1 MRSALIIFFF
11 SILCFSSTLTQAQRV
26 PAWVKKAVFK
36 EMPDGSLQMRDAIVK
51 RAAKGEN
58 VRLIAI
64 ALDVS
69 LGLFGMHRLYLGT
82 DVKVPIF
89 YTLTVGGACILWVVD
104 LGLLVFSDDI
114 EPFMDNPNVFMWNPK
129 PQ

>member
-1 MRSALIIFFF
+1 MRLSIVVLLF
-11 SILCFSSTLTQAQRV
+11 SIFSFVASEASAQQV
-26 PAWVKKAVFK
+26 PRWVKKAVFK
-36 EMPDGSLQMRDAIVK
+36 ELPDGSLQMREALVK
-51 RAAKGEN
+51 RVEKGEN

-89 YTLTVGGACILWVVD
+89 YTLTVGGACILWIVD
-104 LGLLVFSDDI
+104 LGLLVFAKDI
-114 EPFMDNPNVFMWNPK
+114 EPFIDNPNVFMWNPK
-129 PQ
+129 PE

>member
-1 MRSALIIFFF
+1 MRLSLVVFLLAIFSLAASKMSA
-11 SILCFSSTLTQAQRV
+11 QQV
-26 PAWVKKAVFK
+26 PRWVKKAVFK
-36 EMPDGSLQMRDAIVK
+36 ELPDGSLQMREAIVK
-51 RAAKGEN
+51 RAEKGEN

-89 YTLTVGGACILWVVD
+89 YTLTVGGACILWIVD
-104 LGLLVFSDDI
+104 LGLLVFAKDI
-114 EPFMDNPNVFMWNPK
+114 EPFIDNPNVFMWNPK
-129 PQ
+129 PE

>member
-1 MRSALIIFFF
+1 MRLTLVFFLIALF
-11 SILCFSSTLTQAQRV
+11 SFCTSETIAQQV
-26 PAWVKKAVFK
+26 PRWVKKAMFK
-36 EMPDGSLQMRDAIVK
+36 ELPDGSLHMREALVK
-51 RAAKGEN
+51 RVDKGEN

-89 YTLTVGGACILWVVD
+89 YTLTVGGACVLWIVD
-104 LGLLVFSDDI
+104 LGLLVFAKDI
-114 EPFMDNPNVFMWNPK
+114 EPFIDNPNVFMWNPK
-129 PQ
+129 PE

>member
-1 MRSALIIFFF
+1 MRLALIVFFLSFFLYSQEAF
-11 SILCFSSTLTQAQRV
+11 SQRV
-26 PAWVKKAVFK
+26 PKWVKKVVFK

-51 RAAKGEN
+51 HTRKDEN
-58 VRLIAI
+58 VRLVAI

-89 YTLTVGGACILWVVD
+89 YTLTVGGACVLWIVD
-104 LGLLVFSDDI
+104 LGLLIFSEDI
-114 EPFMDNPNVFMWNPK
+114 EPFLDNPNVFMWNPK
-129 PQ
+129 PS